1 MKRNKNIWCAI
12 VLGLALIFSG
22 CGGDGGGKTSP
33 TPDLPPP
40 TPPPDPPTSGNL
52 SIDKHFNMEEIA
64 VATYKDNK
72 QAAASY
78 TFDDGPASSFMI
90 ADIFEGYGIRSSF
103 YIIPGRISAPEDW
116 AQWRN
121 LASKGHEI
129 GNHSL
134 NHINLEDPALPDETL
149 DREINEAQRVIEAN
163 IGIRPLVFAFPQN
176 SYNDRSEMY
185 AYQNHVA
192 TRLPGFNDPTYRRM
206 AFLSSTS
213 VEEAN
218 DALNSAVN
226 VGGWFVP
233 NAHGVDGDGWEP
245 ITSTFLRDH
254 LEHALGNYPGLW
266 IDTFFNIAR
275 YRLCREQ
282 ATLEASVTSPY
293 EASIKLEGN
302 DSPSLCTMSLTVTVP
317 IIKMPE
323 GALLARNAQGVSVPA
338 VQSEGKLVFDLR
350 PGEEIRLQIA
360 R

>member
-1 MKRNKNIWCAI
+1 MKRNKNISRAISWAI
-12 VLGLALIFSG
+12 VLGLAFIFSG
-22 CGGDGGGKTSP
+22 CGGGSKASSA
-33 TPDLPPP
+33 PDS
-40 TPPPDPPTSGNL
+40 PPPDLPTSGNL
-52 SIDKHFNMEEIA
+52 NIDKHFDVKETA
-64 VATYKDNK
+64 VAKYKGDK

-78 TFDDGPASSFMI
+78 TFDDGLASSFMI
-90 ADIFEGYGIRSSF
+90 ADIFESYGIRSSF
-103 YIIPGRISAPEDW
+103 YIIPGRISTPEDW

-192 TRLPGFNDPTYRRM
+192 TRLPGFNDPAYRRM
-206 AFLSSTS
+206 AFLSGTT

-218 DALNSAVN
+218 AALSDAVDI
-226 VGGWFVP
+226 GGWFVP
-233 NAHGVDGDGWEP
+233 NAHGVNGDGWEP
-245 ITSTFLRDH
+245 ITSAFLRDH

-266 IDTFFNIAR
+266 IDTFFNVAH

-282 ATLEASVTSPY
+282 AALETSVTSPY
-293 EASIKLEGN
+293 EASVKLEG
-302 DSPSLCTMSLTVTVP
+302 DYSSSLCTLPLTVTMP

-323 GALLARNAQGVSVPA
+323 GVLSARTAQGVDVHV
-338 VQSEGKLVFDLR
+338 VQSGGKLVFDMR